1 MKAAVER
8 RMEILDMVN
17 QQGKTRV
24 EDLAELFKVSSVT
37 IRSDLS
43 FLEKNGYIVRSH
55 GAAIP

>member
-37 IRSDLS
+37 IAARSKFFLRKMAIS
-43 FLEKNGYIVRSH
+43 FALM
-55 GAAIP
+55 AQQF